1 MKPISDLGF
10 LVVEDHGFQKWHCCN
25 VLRDM
30 GARRIYSADNGQG
43 ALELLGFPGV
53 TIDVMLCDLHMP
65 GMDGMAL
72 IRTLSERHASTVLI
86 IVSSAERAL
95 LASVEAMAQAYGV
108 TVLGAIEKPVTRR
121 KVEVLLERGET
132 VPDAALA
139 WESATEL
146 GAGETAEGMR
156 RNEFETFFQPKVDV
170 RTRTV
175 KGAEALAR
183 WRHPRYGLVPPKS
196 FMPALETAGL
206 VDELTWR
213 VARSAAAACR
223 EWRDAGL
230 DVSVAINLAVAS
242 LEDLR
247 FADAMTEL
255 VQGAGIEPHDVIL
268 EITESAA
275 ARELGRKLETLA
287 RLRMKGFG
295 LSIDDYGTGYSSMQ
309 RLQRV
314 PFTELKIDQGF
325 VKAAVTQPSSRALV
339 ESSILIATK
348 LGINA
353 VAEGVE
359 SQAEWDMLLALGCP
373 MAQGYYI
380 AQAME
385 APHFVEWARASAR
398 ASA

>member
-1 MKPISDLGF
+1 MKPVSDLGF

-30 GARRIYSADNGQG
+30 GARRIYSADNGKG

-53 TIDVMLCDLHMP
+53 TIDVMLCDLNMP

-72 IRTLSERHASTVLI
+72 IRSLSETQASTALI

-95 LASVEAMAQAYGV
+95 ISSVEAMAQAYGV
-108 TVLGAIEKPVTRR
+108 TVLGAIEKPVTRK
-121 KVEVLLERGET
+121 KVEALLEHRSS
-132 VPDAALA
+132 VADAALP

-170 RTRTV
+170 RTREL

-183 WRHPRYGLVPPKS
+183 WRHPRYGLVHPKS

-206 VDELTWR
+206 IDELTWR
-213 VARSAAAACR
+213 VARNAVDACR
-223 EWRDAGL
+223 EWRDAGF
-230 DVSVAINLAVAS
+230 DVSVAINLSVSS
-242 LEDLR
+242 LEDLT
-247 FADAMTEL
+247 FADAMADF
-255 VQGAGIEPHDVIL
+255 VQGSGLEPNCVIL

-275 ARELGRKLETLA
+275 ARELGKKLETLA

-339 ESSILIATK
+339 ESSVLIASK

-359 SQAEWDMLLALGCP
+359 TQAEWEMLLALGCP

-385 APHFVEWARASAR
+385 APHFIEWARSAARASA
-398 ASA
+398 